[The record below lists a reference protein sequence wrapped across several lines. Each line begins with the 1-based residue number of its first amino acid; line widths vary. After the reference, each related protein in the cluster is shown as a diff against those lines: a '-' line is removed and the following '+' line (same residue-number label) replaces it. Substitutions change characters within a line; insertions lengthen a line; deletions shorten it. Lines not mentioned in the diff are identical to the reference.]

1 MIWAQEQASQQKALF
16 NVDISSK
23 IGKEYVI
30 VIDDIIRML
39 TIQFVIQLMLF
50 VSGATEDLFSAEY
63 ILVSVYIVLGVAM
76 YWLVLRNLVKFN

>member
-1 MIWAQEQASQQKALF
+1 MIWAQEQAVEQKALF

-30 VIDDIIRML
+30 VIDDIMRMM

-50 VSGATEDLFSAEY
+50 VSGATDEFFSAEY
-63 ILVSVYIVLGVAM
+63 VLISVYIILGVAM